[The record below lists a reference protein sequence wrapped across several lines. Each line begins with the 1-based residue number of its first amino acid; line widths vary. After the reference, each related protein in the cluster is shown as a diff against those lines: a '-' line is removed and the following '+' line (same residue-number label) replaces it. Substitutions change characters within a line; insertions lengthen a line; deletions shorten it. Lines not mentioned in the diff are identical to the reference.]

1 MAAVAVAPRSYARPN
16 GRARFHHP
24 HSRAFLGRTAMRTI
38 QRVAAVLVYPA
49 IMCLGIA
56 CEQDTPTEARPG
68 RMATDAISTDLS
80 QSYQVILSCT
90 DGHSVILWVDPATL
104 TSLAADV
111 EAINASDT
119 GVSCTLDSTALD
131 PSSQTTAWTV
141 YDYNPSNNAL
151 APRNAPNKMP
161 ATTTGTTTTF
171 DFLPGK
177 FTALLTT
184 TDRSLTGDLSTKTLM
199 DVISVGGSATTF
211 MTQHNGGANCSS
223 NFPATVRFYFV
234 SPSASGSTVGTPP
247 AGFYTQFWW
256 SNPEHQELNSGT
268 QGGMIIAN
276 VRNPSEWSDWHGQR
290 PTSDNPEVATAF
302 EKAIHNVQTVGL
314 SFGGLCF
321 FETGVTVDPLT
332 TSDEMFSSTFSE
344 ETP

>member
-1 MAAVAVAPRSYARPN
+1 MQTLR
-16 GRARFHHP
+16 
-24 HSRAFLGRTAMRTI
+24 RT
-38 QRVAAVLVYPA
+38 VSVLVFPVIA
-49 IMCLGIA
+49 WLGAA
-56 CEQDTPTEARPG
+56 CGRDVPTEARPG

-90 DGHSVILWVDPATL
+90 DGHSVVLWVDAATL

-111 EAINASDT
+111 DAINASGT
-119 GVSCTLDSTALD
+119 GVTCRLDSTALD

-161 ATTTGTTTTF
+161 ATTMISTTTF

-184 TDRSLTGDLSTKTLM
+184 TDPSLTGDLSTKTLT
-199 DVISVGGSATTF
+199 DYISLSGSATTF

-223 NFPATVRFYFV
+223 NIPATVRFYFV
-234 SPSASGSTVGTPP
+234 SPSASGSTVGMPP

-256 SNPEHQELNSGT
+256 SNPT
-268 QGGMIIAN
+268 N
-276 VRNPSEWSDWHGQR
+276 VPLTAGNQTPVTITADISDPNEWSDWNGQR
-290 PTSDNPEVATAF
+290 ANSSLEVMAAF
-302 EKAIHNVQTVGL
+302 EKAIQNVQTVGL

-321 FETGVTVDPLT
+321 FETGVTAVYSSTPPP
-332 TSDEMFSSTFSE
+332 DEVFSSNFSE
-344 ETP
+344 TPTP

>member
-1 MAAVAVAPRSYARPN
+1 MQTFRRTVAVLI
-16 GRARFHHP
+16 F
-24 HSRAFLGRTAMRTI
+24 
-38 QRVAAVLVYPA
+38 PA
-49 IMCLGIA
+49 IAYLGAA
-56 CEQDTPTEARPG
+56 CERDTPTEARPG
-68 RMATDAISTDLS
+68 GRALSVSGDLTDPLSTDLG

-161 ATTTGTTTTF
+161 ATTSGSVTTF

-184 TDRSLTGDLSTKTLM
+184 TDRSLTGDLSAKMLT
-199 DVISVGGSATTF
+199 DEIGVSGPATTF

-223 NFPATVRFYFV
+223 NIPATVRFYFV
-234 SPSASGSTVGTPP
+234 SPSASGSTVGMPP

-256 SNPEHQELNSGT
+256 SNPT
-268 QGGMIIAN
+268 N
-276 VRNPSEWSDWHGQR
+276 VPLTAGNQTPVTITAAVGDPDEWSDWNGQR
-290 PTSDNPEVATAF
+290 GSSSPEVFAAF

-321 FETGVTVDPLT
+321 FETGVTAEY
-332 TSDEMFSSTFSE
+332 TSSTPPPYETFSSDFSE
-344 ETP
+344 KP

>member
-1 MAAVAVAPRSYARPN
+1 MQTLRRTVAVLT
-16 GRARFHHP
+16 F
-24 HSRAFLGRTAMRTI
+24 
-38 QRVAAVLVYPA
+38 PA
-49 IMCLGIA
+49 IAWLGAA
-56 CEQDTPTEARPG
+56 CERDTPTEARPG
-68 RMATDAISTDLS
+68 GMALRVSGDLTDALSTDLG

-90 DGHSVILWVDPATL
+90 DGHSVVLWVDAATL

-111 EAINASDT
+111 DAINASGT
-119 GVSCTLDSTALD
+119 GVTCTLGSTALD

-151 APRNAPNKMP
+151 APRNAPDKMP
-161 ATTTGTTTTF
+161 ATTTDATTTF
-171 DFLPGK
+171 DFLPEK

-184 TDRSLTGDLSTKTLM
+184 TDRSLTGDLSMTTLT
-199 DVISVGGSATTF
+199 DNISVSGPATTF

-223 NFPATVRFYFV
+223 NIPATVRFYFV

-256 SNPEHQELNSGT
+256 SNPT
-268 QGGMIIAN
+268 N
-276 VRNPSEWSDWHGQR
+276 VPLTAGNQTPVTITALVSDPDEWSDWNGQR
-290 PTSDNPEVATAF
+290 GSSSPEVFAAF
-302 EKAIHNVQTVGL
+302 EKAIRNVQTVGL

-321 FETGVTVDPLT
+321 FETGVTVDPST

-344 ETP
+344 KTP

>member
-24 HSRAFLGRTAMRTI
+24 HSRAFLGRTAMRTF
-38 QRVAAVLVYPA
+38 QTVAAVLVYPA

-68 RMATDAISTDLS
+68 GMALSVSGDLTDALSTDLG

-90 DGHSVILWVDPATL
+90 DGHSVVLWVDPATL

-151 APRNAPNKMP
+151 APRN
-161 ATTTGTTTTF
+161 
-171 DFLPGK
+171 
-177 FTALLTT
+177 T

-276 VRNPSEWSDWHGQR
+276 VRNPSEWSDWNGQR
-290 PTSDNPEVATAF
+290 PTPDNPEVATAF

-321 FETGVTVDPLT
+321 FETGVTVDPST

>member
-1 MAAVAVAPRSYARPN
+1 
-16 GRARFHHP
+16 
-24 HSRAFLGRTAMRTI
+24 MRTF

-49 IMCLGIA
+49 IMCVA
-56 CEQDTPTEARPG
+56 CERDTPTEARPG

-80 QSYQVILSCT
+80 QSSQVILSCT
-90 DGHSVILWVDPATL
+90 DGHSVVLWVDAATL
-104 TSLAADV
+104 SSLAADV
-111 EAINASDT
+111 DAINASGT
-119 GVSCTLDSTALD
+119 GVSCTLGSTALD

-151 APRNAPNKMP
+151 APRNAPDKMP
-161 ATTTGTTTTF
+161 ATTTDATTTF
-171 DFLPGK
+171 DFLPEK

-184 TDRSLTGDLSTKTLM
+184 TDRSLTGDLSMTTLT
-199 DVISVGGSATTF
+199 DNISVSGPATTF

-223 NFPATVRFYFV
+223 NIPATVRFYFV

-256 SNPEHQELNSGT
+256 SNP
-268 QGGMIIAN
+268 MN
-276 VRNPSEWSDWHGQR
+276 VPLTAGNQTPVTITALVSDPDEWSDWNGQR
-290 PTSDNPEVATAF
+290 GSSSPEVFAAF
-302 EKAIHNVQTVGL
+302 EKAIRNVQTVGL

-321 FETGVTVDPLT
+321 FETGVTVDPST

-344 ETP
+344 KTP

>member
-1 MAAVAVAPRSYARPN
+1 MQTLRRTVAILT
-16 GRARFHHP
+16 F
-24 HSRAFLGRTAMRTI
+24 
-38 QRVAAVLVYPA
+38 PA
-49 IMCLGIA
+49 IAWLGAA
-56 CEQDTPTEARPG
+56 CERDTPTEARPG
-68 RMATDAISTDLS
+68 GMALSVSGDVTDALSTDLG

-90 DGHSVILWVDPATL
+90 DGHSVILWVDSATL
-104 TSLAADV
+104 SSLAADV

-119 GVSCTLDSTALD
+119 GVRCTLDSTALD

-184 TDRSLTGDLSTKTLM
+184 ADRSLTGDLSMTTLT
-199 DVISVGGSATTF
+199 DVISVSGPATTF

-223 NFPATVRFYFV
+223 NIPAAVRFYFV

-256 SNPEHQELNSGT
+256 SNRASLELLNGTQSGT
-268 QGGMIIAN
+268 IIAN
-276 VRNPSEWSDWHGQR
+276 VGDPSEWSDWNGQ
-290 PTSDNPEVATAF
+290 PASSPGVMAAF
-302 EKAIHNVQTVGL
+302 QKAIHNVQTVGL
-314 SFGGLCF
+314 SFGGICF
-321 FETGVTVDPLT
+321 FETGVTAEYP
-332 TSDEMFSSTFSE
+332 SDKPPPYEVFSSTFSE

>member
-1 MAAVAVAPRSYARPN
+1 MALSVS
-16 GRARFHHP
+16 GD
-24 HSRAFLGRTAMRTI
+24 L
-38 QRVAAVLVYPA
+38 
-49 IMCLGIA
+49 
-56 CEQDTPTEARPG
+56 
-68 RMATDAISTDLS
+68 TDALSTDLG

-90 DGHSVILWVDPATL
+90 DGHSVILWVGSATL

-131 PSSQTTAWTV
+131 PSSQTAAWTV

-184 TDRSLTGDLSTKTLM
+184 TDRSLTGDLSMTTLT
-199 DVISVGGSATTF
+199 DQISVSGPATTTF
-211 MTQHNGGANCSS
+211 MTQHGGGDCVN
-223 NFPATVRFYFV
+223 NFPAAVRFYFV

-256 SNPEHQELNSGT
+256 SNRAHLLLTTGNGT
-268 QGGMIIAN
+268 GTIIAN
-276 VRNPSEWSDWHGQR
+276 VGDPSEWSDWNGQR
-290 PTSDNPEVATAF
+290 PTPDNPEVATAF
-302 EKAIHNVQTVGL
+302 QKAIRNVQTVGL

-321 FETGVTVDPLT
+321 FETGVTAMYP
-332 TSDEMFSSTFSE
+332 SGNPSPDEVFSSNFSE
-344 ETP
+344 VTP

>member
-1 MAAVAVAPRSYARPN
+1 
-16 GRARFHHP
+16 
-24 HSRAFLGRTAMRTI
+24 
-38 QRVAAVLVYPA
+38 
-49 IMCLGIA
+49 MCLGVA
-56 CEQDTPTEARPG
+56 CERTDTPTEARPG
-68 RMATDAISTDLS
+68 GRALSVSGDLTDALSTDLG

-161 ATTTGTTTTF
+161 ATTSGSVTTF
-171 DFLPGK
+171 AFLPEK

-184 TDRSLTGDLSTKTLM
+184 TDRSLTGDLSMTTLM
-199 DVISVGGSATTF
+199 DHIRVSGPATTF
-211 MTQHNGGANCSS
+211 MTQHDCVGDV
-223 NFPATVRFYFV
+223 PAAVRFYFI

-256 SNPEHQELNSGT
+256 SNPVNLPLTAGSDGT
-268 QGGMIIAN
+268 ITA
-276 VRNPSEWSDWHGQR
+276 VVSDPDEWSDWNGQR
-290 PTSDNPEVATAF
+290 GSNPQVLAAF

-321 FETGVTVDPLT
+321 FETGVTAEYPSGT
-332 TSDEMFSSTFSE
+332 PPPYEMFSSDFSE
-344 ETP
+344 TP

>member
-1 MAAVAVAPRSYARPN
+1 MALSVS
-16 GRARFHHP
+16 GD
-24 HSRAFLGRTAMRTI
+24 L
-38 QRVAAVLVYPA
+38 
-49 IMCLGIA
+49 
-56 CEQDTPTEARPG
+56 
-68 RMATDAISTDLS
+68 TDALSTDLG

-90 DGHSVILWVDPATL
+90 DGHSVVLSVDAATL

-111 EAINASDT
+111 DAINASGT

-131 PSSQTTAWTV
+131 PSSQTPTWTV

-161 ATTTGTTTTF
+161 ATTSPSGTTF

-184 TDRSLTGDLSTKTLM
+184 TDRSLTGDLSMTTLT
-199 DVISVGGSATTF
+199 DYIRVIGPATTTF

-223 NFPATVRFYFV
+223 NIPAAVRFYFV

-256 SNPEHQELNSGT
+256 SNRASLELLNGTQSGT
-268 QGGMIIAN
+268 IIAN
-276 VRNPSEWSDWHGQR
+276 VGDPSEWSDWNGQR
-290 PTSDNPEVATAF
+290 PTPDNPEVATAF
-302 EKAIHNVQTVGL
+302 KKAIHNVQTVGL

-321 FETGVTVDPLT
+321 FETGVTADPSST
-332 TSDEMFSSTFSE
+332 ADETFSSTFSE
-344 ETP
+344 MPTP

>member
-1 MAAVAVAPRSYARPN
+1 
-16 GRARFHHP
+16 
-24 HSRAFLGRTAMRTI
+24 MRTL
-38 QRVAAVLVYPA
+38 QRTLAALIFPA
-49 IMCLGIA
+49 IAWLGAA
-56 CEQDTPTEARPG
+56 CERDTPTEARPG
-68 RMATDAISTDLS
+68 GMALSVSGDLTDALSTDLG

-90 DGHSVILWVDPATL
+90 DGHSVILWVGSATL

-131 PSSQTTAWTV
+131 PSSQTPAWTV

-184 TDRSLTGDLSTKTLM
+184 TDRSLTGDLSAKMLA
-199 DVISVGGSATTF
+199 DEISVSGPATTF
-211 MTQHNGGANCSS
+211 MTQHNGGASCSS
-223 NFPATVRFYFV
+223 NIPATVRFYFV

-256 SNPEHQELNSGT
+256 SNPT
-268 QGGMIIAN
+268 N
-276 VRNPSEWSDWHGQR
+276 VPLTAGDQIPVTITATVGDPDEWSDWNGQR
-290 PTSDNPEVATAF
+290 ASTSSAEVLAAF

-321 FETGVTVDPLT
+321 FETGVTAVYPST
-332 TSDEMFSSTFSE
+332 PSSYEVFSSNFSE
-344 ETP
+344 P

>member
-1 MAAVAVAPRSYARPN
+1 MQTFRRTVAVLI
-16 GRARFHHP
+16 F
-24 HSRAFLGRTAMRTI
+24 
-38 QRVAAVLVYPA
+38 PA
-49 IMCLGIA
+49 IAYLGAA
-56 CEQDTPTEARPG
+56 CERDTPTEARPG
-68 RMATDAISTDLS
+68 GMALGVSGDLTDALSTDLG

-131 PSSQTTAWTV
+131 PSSPTTAWTV

-171 DFLPGK
+171 DFLPEK

-184 TDRSLTGDLSTKTLM
+184 TDRSLTGDLSTKTLK
-199 DVISVGGSATTF
+199 DVISVRGSATTF
-211 MTQHNGGANCSS
+211 MTQHNGGASCSS
-223 NFPATVRFYFV
+223 DFPATVRFYFV
-234 SPSASGSTVGTPP
+234 SPSASGSTVGKPP

-268 QGGMIIAN
+268 QGGPIIAN
-276 VRNPSEWSDWHGQR
+276 VGNPAEWSDWNGQR
-290 PTSDNPEVATAF
+290 PTPDNPEVATAF

-321 FETGVTVDPLT
+321 FETGVTAVYSSTPPP
-332 TSDEMFSSTFSE
+332 DEVFSSNFSE
-344 ETP
+344 TPTP

>member
-1 MAAVAVAPRSYARPN
+1 MQPFRMAGA
-16 GRARFHHP
+16 
-24 HSRAFLGRTAMRTI
+24 L
-38 QRVAAVLVYPA
+38 LVFPA
-49 IMCLGIA
+49 IAYLGAA
-56 CEQDTPTEARPG
+56 CERDTPTAARPG
-68 RMATDAISTDLS
+68 RMATDVFSTDLS

-131 PSSQTTAWTV
+131 PSTQTTAWTV

-161 ATTTGTTTTF
+161 ATTTGSVTMFT
-171 DFLPGK
+171 FLPGK

-184 TDRSLTGDLSTKTLM
+184 TDRSLTGDLSMTTLT
-199 DVISVGGSATTF
+199 DQISVSGSATSF

-234 SPSASGSTVGTPP
+234 SPSASGSTIGTPP

-256 SNPEHQELNSGT
+256 SNPEHLELISGT
-268 QGGMIIAN
+268 QGGTIIAN
-276 VRNPSEWSDWHGQR
+276 VSDFNEWSDWNGKR
-290 PTSDNPEVATAF
+290 PTDSPEVMEAF
-302 EKAIHNVQTVGL
+302 LKAIHNVQTVGL

-321 FETGVTVDPLT
+321 FETGVTAVYPST
-332 TSDEMFSSTFSE
+332 PPPDEGFSSNFSE
-344 ETP
+344 TSP

>member
-1 MAAVAVAPRSYARPN
+1 MQTLRRTVAILT
-16 GRARFHHP
+16 F
-24 HSRAFLGRTAMRTI
+24 
-38 QRVAAVLVYPA
+38 PA
-49 IMCLGIA
+49 IAWLGAA
-56 CEQDTPTEARPG
+56 CERDTPTEARPG
-68 RMATDAISTDLS
+68 GMALSVSGDLTDALSTDLG

-90 DGHSVILWVDPATL
+90 DGHSVILWVGSATL

-131 PSSQTTAWTV
+131 PSSPTTPWTV

-199 DVISVGGSATTF
+199 DVISLRGSATTF
-211 MTQHNGGANCSS
+211 MTQHNGGNCVS
-223 NFPATVRFYFV
+223 NIPAAVRFYFV
-234 SPSASGSTVGTPP
+234 SPSASGSTPGTPP

-256 SNPEHQELNSGT
+256 SNPVNLPLTAGNQD
-268 QGGMIIAN
+268 GMIT
-276 VRNPSEWSDWHGQR
+276 VRVNDQTQWSDWNGK
-290 PTSDNPEVATAF
+290 PATDPDVSEAF
-302 EKAIHNVQTVGL
+302 EEAIQKVQTVGL
-314 SFGGLCF
+314 SFGGECF
-321 FETGVTVDPLT
+321 FETGVTVDPST

-344 ETP
+344 TQ

>member
-1 MAAVAVAPRSYARPN
+1 
-16 GRARFHHP
+16 
-24 HSRAFLGRTAMRTI
+24 MRTL
-38 QRVAAVLVYPA
+38 QRTLAALVFPA
-49 IMCLGIA
+49 IAWLGAA
-56 CEQDTPTEARPG
+56 CERDAPTEARPG
-68 RMATDAISTDLS
+68 GMALRVSGDLTDALSTDLG

-90 DGHSVILWVDPATL
+90 DGHSVVLWVDAATL

-111 EAINASDT
+111 DAINASGT

-131 PSSQTTAWTV
+131 PSSQTTTWTV

-161 ATTTGTTTTF
+161 ATTMDATTTF
-171 DFLPGK
+171 EFLPGK

-184 TDRSLTGDLSTKTLM
+184 TDRTLTGDLSTKTLT

-211 MTQHNGGANCSS
+211 MTQHNGGASCSS
-223 NFPATVRFYFV
+223 NFPATVRLYFV
-234 SPSASGSTVGTPP
+234 SPSAWG
-247 AGFYTQFWW
+247 

-268 QGGMIIAN
+268 QGGTIIAN
-276 VRNPSEWSDWHGQR
+276 VGNPSEWSDWNGQR
-290 PTSDNPEVATAF
+290 PTPDNPEVATAF

-321 FETGVTVDPLT
+321 FETGVTVDPPT

-344 ETP
+344 TP

>member
-1 MAAVAVAPRSYARPN
+1 
-16 GRARFHHP
+16 
-24 HSRAFLGRTAMRTI
+24 MRTL
-38 QRVAAVLVYPA
+38 QRTLAALIFPA
-49 IMCLGIA
+49 IAWLGAA
-56 CEQDTPTEARPG
+56 CERDTPTEARPG
-68 RMATDAISTDLS
+68 GMALSVSGDLTDALSTDLG

-90 DGHSVILWVDPATL
+90 DGHSVILWVGSATL

-119 GVSCTLDSTALD
+119 GVRCTLDSTALD

-184 TDRSLTGDLSTKTLM
+184 ADRSLTGDLSMTTLT
-199 DVISVGGSATTF
+199 DVISVSGPATTF

-223 NFPATVRFYFV
+223 NIPAAVRFYFV

-256 SNPEHQELNSGT
+256 SNPT
-268 QGGMIIAN
+268 N
-276 VRNPSEWSDWHGQR
+276 VPLTAGDQIPVTITATVGDPDEWSDWNGQR
-290 PTSDNPEVATAF
+290 ASTSSAEVLAAF

-321 FETGVTVDPLT
+321 FETGVTVYPST

-344 ETP
+344 TP

>member
-1 MAAVAVAPRSYARPN
+1 MQTRHLAVLLLPVIGYW
-16 GRARFHHP
+16 
-24 HSRAFLGRTAMRTI
+24 
-38 QRVAAVLVYPA
+38 VAACGRDV
-49 IMCLGIA
+49 
-56 CEQDTPTEARPG
+56 PTEARPG

-90 DGHSVILWVDPATL
+90 DGHSVVLWVDAATL

-111 EAINASDT
+111 DAINASGT
-119 GVSCTLDSTALD
+119 GVTCTLDSTALD
-131 PSSQTTAWTV
+131 PSSQTTDWTV

-199 DVISVGGSATTF
+199 DVISVSGPPTTTF
-211 MTQHNGGANCSS
+211 MTQHGGGDCVGGV
-223 NFPATVRFYFV
+223 PAAVRFYFV
-234 SPSASGSTVGTPP
+234 SPSASGSSVGTPP

-256 SNPEHQELNSGT
+256 SNPVNVQLLTGNQSGQAIT
-268 QGGMIIAN
+268 ASLSDPN
-276 VRNPSEWSDWHGQR
+276 EWSDWNGQR
-290 PTSDNPEVATAF
+290 GGSSPEVMEAFLEATH
-302 EKAIHNVQTVGL
+302 KVQTVGL
-314 SFGGLCF
+314 SFGGECF
-321 FETGVTVDPLT
+321 FETGVTAIYPSGT
-332 TSDEMFSSTFSE
+332 PPPDEMFSSTFTE
-344 ETP
+344 